1 MSMNKSIIIFCVV
14 INQLNQEIMRSPVI
28 VKFLQ

>member
-1 MSMNKSIIIFCVV
+1 MSMNELIVIFCVV
-14 INQLNQEIMRSPVI
+14 INQLIHEIMRSPVI